1 METSDMDVDVE
12 KRKALW
18 SLDNLCSH
26 AFVLIER
33 PSMPFLL
40 LFQLTTR
47 VPLLSPMVL

>member
-1 METSDMDVDVE
+1 VGALAMETSDMDVDVE

-33 PSMPFLL
+33 PSMPFY
-40 LFQLTTR
+40 F
-47 VPLLSPMVL
+47 SSN